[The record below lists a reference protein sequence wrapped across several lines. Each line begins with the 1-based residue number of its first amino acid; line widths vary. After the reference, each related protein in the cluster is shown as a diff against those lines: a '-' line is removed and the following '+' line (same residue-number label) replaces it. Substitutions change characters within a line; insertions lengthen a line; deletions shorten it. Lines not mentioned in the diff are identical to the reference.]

1 MPVSRRE
8 LAMGLAASAMLAVAP
23 RAARAQAAGDAYT
36 VFIGTYTIPK
46 GKAAGIVGLSLN
58 KATGEMAQISETPAT
73 NPSFLALSKD
83 NTRLYASN
91 EVREFEG
98 KPSGYVTAYEVLADG
113 RLRELNK
120 QPSNGVSPAHC
131 ALDRSGKVLIAS
143 NFISGHFSALPI
155 DEDGKLLPST
165 DHVVRAGHGPHFGR
179 QLGPHGHGVAINPR
193 TGDIVCVDLGADGVD
208 IYALN
213 PEGRFVSKKQRMI
226 VTPGA
231 GPRHATYSNDGA
243 FLYVLNEIHNSVAIF
258 RTPTR
263 PGDFQPIATI
273 STLPADYRANPST
286 SEIAFDPTGRFL
298 VVANRG
304 PNTFAVFEVDSRTGL
319 PGAPRFFPVGGEG
332 PRHFGFSP
340 DGAMIVA
347 SNYEGD
353 SVVSHRFDKATG
365 VITLLSKRN
374 MPTPACAVFI

>member
-1 MPVSRRE
+1 MAVNRRE
-8 LAMGLAASAMLAVAP
+8 LGLGLGASALMAAAAG
-23 RAARAQAAGDAYT
+23 AARAQTAGDTWT

-46 GKAAGIVGLSLN
+46 GRASGIVGLTLN
-58 KATGEMAQISETPAT
+58 KATGEMIEISETPAT

-83 NTRLYASN
+83 GTRLYASS

-98 KPSGYVTAYEVLADG
+98 KPSGYVTSYAVSADG
-113 RLRELNK
+113 HLKELNK

-131 ALDRSGKVLIAS
+131 ALDKSGKFLIAS
-143 NFISGHFSALPI
+143 NFISGHFSVLPLDAEGRI
-155 DEDGKLLPST
+155 LPST
-165 DHVVRAGHGPHFGR
+165 DHVVRIGHGPHFGR
-179 QLGPHGHGVAINPR
+179 QLGPHGHGVAINPQ
-193 TGDIVCVDLGADGVD
+193 TGDVACIDLGADGVD
-208 IYALN
+208 IYSIS
-213 PEGRFVSKKQRMI
+213 PEGKLVARKQRMI

-231 GPRHATYSNDGA
+231 GPRHATFSNDGA
-243 FLYVLNEIHNSVAIF
+243 FLYVLNEIHNSVSIF
-258 RTPTR
+258 RTPAKA
-263 PGDFQPIATI
+263 GDFQPMATV
-273 STLPADYRANPST
+273 STLPADYRGNPST
-286 SEIAFDPTGRFL
+286 SEIAFDPTGRWL

-304 PNTFAVFEVDSRTGL
+304 PNTFAVFEVDAKTGA

-365 VITLLSKRN
+365 AVTQLSKKN